1 MVSLPAE
8 SSDLFCPFC
17 ILVLYGELITSSAK
31 LNKPPPPGTWE
42 KITSPGGSP
51 SGLLLYLYER
61 MDTQNNSHFPELFI
75 HLFSNITFFHIFDL
89 RMPFLLLDKTRE
101 ISTFKLLA

>member
-1 MVSLPAE
+1 MVSLPAG

-31 LNKPPPPGTWE
+31 LNKPSLSNKPPPGAWE
-42 KITSPGGSP
+42 KITSLGGSP

-75 HLFSNITFFHIFDL
+75 HLFSNITFFSYFRFADA
-89 RMPFLLLDKTRE
+89 FFVTR
-101 ISTFKLLA
+101 